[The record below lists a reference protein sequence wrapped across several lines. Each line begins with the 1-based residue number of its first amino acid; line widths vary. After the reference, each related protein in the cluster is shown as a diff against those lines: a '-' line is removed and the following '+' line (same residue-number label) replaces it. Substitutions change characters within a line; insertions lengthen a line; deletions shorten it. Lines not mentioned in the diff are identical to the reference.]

1 MWCVLLFFSILVSRT
16 FSENQF
22 IPRPKSVEWNGR
34 LVGGRDAEKGQFPH
48 MISLRTIENNHFCGG
63 AIIGDRW
70 IGELSQLLTASK

>member
-1 MWCVLLFFSILVSRT
+1 MEWSIS
-16 FSENQF
+16 
-22 IPRPKSVEWNGR
+22 
-34 LVGGRDAEKGQFPH
+34 GGLDAEKGQFPH